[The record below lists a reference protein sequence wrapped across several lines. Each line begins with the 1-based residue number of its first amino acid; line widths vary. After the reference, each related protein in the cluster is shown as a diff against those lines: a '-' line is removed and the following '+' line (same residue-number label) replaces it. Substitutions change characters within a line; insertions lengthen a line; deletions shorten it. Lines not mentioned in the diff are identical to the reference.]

1 MSSCEKL
8 DHCPVI
14 KKVADEFNGKLDTVT
29 DSYEKTQEAI
39 QESSQHL
46 QKTNLA
52 IATQTEALKN
62 IGRSLESYR
71 AENNKA
77 HYDLDAED
85 SKLHSRITGVQLDL
99 SDTKGEITT
108 QIAEKVGTVAV
119 GLAGTKGS
127 LKGKLDWAQVGV
139 IVIMLAAMNAFFK
152 YVLPL
157 MGG

>member
-1 MSSCEKL
+1 MEHCENI
-8 DHCPVI
+8 HACPVV
-14 KKVADEFNGKLDTVT
+14 KKVSEEFNGKLDTVA

-46 QKTNLA
+46 QETNLA

-62 IGRSLESYR
+62 IGYSLKSYQ
-71 AENNKA
+71 AENRQEHK
-77 HYDLDAED
+77 DLETED
-85 SKLHSRITGVQLDL
+85 SALHNRITGVRLDL
-99 SDTKGEITT
+99 SDTKGVLSTE
-108 QIAEKVGTVAV
+108 IAEKVGMGQA
-119 GLAGTKGS
+119 GLAGIKGS

-139 IVIMLAAMNAFFK
+139 IVILLAAMNAFFK